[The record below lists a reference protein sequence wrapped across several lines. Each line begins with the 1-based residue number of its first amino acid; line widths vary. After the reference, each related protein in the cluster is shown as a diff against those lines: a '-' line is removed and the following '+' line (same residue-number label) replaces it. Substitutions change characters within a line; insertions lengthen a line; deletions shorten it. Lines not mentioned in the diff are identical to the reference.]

1 MEKPFNAQE
10 ELSNARKARAI
21 RRKRITWCR
30 SKLSKY
36 RAELVLMRNAGAK
49 YADLQF
55 WLRKSKRVKVARSSI
70 MRFLKKSKVL
80 SELGV

>member
-1 MEKPFNAQE
+1 MNNNFDAAGVLLGIRE
-10 ELSNARKARAI
+10 SRAV
-21 RRKRITWCR
+21 RRKRITWGR

-55 WLRKSKRVKVARSSI
+55 WLRKSKRIKVARSTI
-70 MRFLKKSKVL
+70 MRFLKKPKVL
-80 SELGV
+80 TELGE

>member
-10 ELSNARKARAI
+10 ELSKVHEARAT
-21 RRKRITWCR
+21 RRKRITWGR

-70 MRFLKKSKVL
+70 MRFLKKPKVIT
-80 SELGV
+80 EVGE